1 MRILVADS
9 DLTHRVNLVKFFTEL
24 GHTVEEVLTV
34 TEITKKCRSKCP
46 ELILI
51 DANLAGTKGVEVIRQ
66 IRQLGGVAA
75 WNPVVLM
82 GKEPTDSELIEAID
96 AGADDYY
103 VKPVNQ
109 IKFKFTIE
117 SALRIQNLQEE
128 VFTVA
133 HELVLA
139 THALESG
146 ATQDGMTGILDMQS
160 LHKALEKEWHAA
172 KKIQGNLS
180 LLILNID
187 NFRQYN
193 DIYGSDKGDDVIKR
207 ISTALKRAMPKIYT
221 ILARTIGD
229 TFALLMPNTNREKA
243 LEVALL
249 LHKAVDKLNIP
260 HTGSH
265 ITDHIT
271 VSVGVGSTE
280 GEDQKNPLE
289 LMEATDYALY
299 QAKHAGR
306 NKVFMEPVAAKK
318 ETTK

>member
-9 DLTHRVNLVKFFTEL
+9 DLTHRTELVKFLTEL
-24 GHTVEEVLTV
+24 GHTVEEVLSV
-34 TEITKKCRSKCP
+34 SEITKKCRSKCP
-46 ELILI
+46 ELVLI
-51 DANLAGTKGVEVIRQ
+51 DSNLSGTKGVEVVRQ

-75 WNPVVLM
+75 WNPIVLM
-82 GKEPTDSELIEAID
+82 GPDPVDAVLLECIE
-96 AGADDYY
+96 AGADNYY
-103 VKPVNQ
+103 IKPVNQ
-109 IKFKFTIE
+109 LKFKFMLQT
-117 SALRIQNLQEE
+117 AKRIQNLQEE

-139 THALESG
+139 THAMESG

-160 LHKALEKEWHAA
+160 LHKALEKEWNEA
-172 KKIQGNLS
+172 KKVNGNLS

-187 NFRQYN
+187 NFRQFN
-193 DIYGSDKGDDVIKR
+193 DIYGSEKGDEVIKK
-207 ISTALKRAMPKIYT
+207 ISTALKRSMPKVYKT
-221 ILARTIGD
+221 LARTIGD
-229 TFALLMPNTNREKA
+229 TFALLMPNTNRQKA
-243 LEVALL
+243 VEVATE
-249 LHKAVDKLNIP
+249 LHKAIDQLNIP

-271 VSVGVGSTE
+271 VSIGVGSTE

-299 QAKHAGR
+299 KAKHTGR
-306 NKVFMEPVAAKK
+306 NKVYTESVAKR